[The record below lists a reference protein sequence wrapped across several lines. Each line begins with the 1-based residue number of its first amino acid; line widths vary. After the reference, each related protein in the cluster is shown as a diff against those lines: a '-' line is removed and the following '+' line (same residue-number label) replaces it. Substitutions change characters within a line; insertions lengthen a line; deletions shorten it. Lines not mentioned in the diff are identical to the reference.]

1 MDVLAQGTLATLC
14 RIPAT
19 RIIHLP
25 GEPAG
30 GEDSAIEEAGADC
43 SEGWV
48 LASLCCLGPGWR
60 EVFPLSTAPASGGA
74 CGGWWRGPP
83 ALVESLS

>member
-30 GEDSAIEEAGADC
+30 VEDSAIEKAGADC

-48 LASLCCLGPGWR
+48 LASLC
-60 EVFPLSTAPASGGA
+60 
-74 CGGWWRGPP
+74 
-83 ALVESLS
+83 